1 MTPTIFVNDEIIN
14 AYLSV
19 FLEVPK
25 EVKICSSN
33 MLNKNEGQSIEV
45 ELARVFFNKYSLEQF
60 HKVFIPLNISDEHWV
75 LIVIDFISKQIRY
88 RDSLKK
94 NTYSMPERV
103 RTLSRELE
111 KRTGHKWPIHAIY
124 GGQIRGSND
133 CGMFLGKFIE
143 EEIDGSYTNYDETR
157 ETVKVD
163 MAYYRS
169 KMFLTIMKNLD
180 FVPHFSA
187 VKDRPDKDR
196 PIVDFNIKIAGYDQ
210 KIKVDTTQLHLADT
224 NLAATKEQPV
234 HIVEIAYENILS
246 CTILPSMQAGLVKY
260 FIIRFKNRFQSHE
273 SLVKNKIMVFTLDTP
288 GEYKSVLNIS
298 GDEIAQYNFAKEPCF
313 LSDTKILQC
322 NNSALA
328 LGFCIHMFSKKAVP
342 LCSEYDEREKCL
354 CKLDEKI
361 GSFYMMV
368 SDAIFLTDS
377 CFSVLEYNILKRISF
392 DVLKGCNIIF

>member
-1 MTPTIFVNDEIIN
+1 
-14 AYLSV
+14 
-19 FLEVPK
+19 
-25 EVKICSSN
+25 
-33 MLNKNEGQSIEV
+33 
-45 ELARVFFNKYSLEQF
+45 
-60 HKVFIPLNISDEHWV
+60 
-75 LIVIDFISKQIRY
+75 
-88 RDSLKK
+88 
-94 NTYSMPERV
+94 
-103 RTLSRELE
+103 
-111 KRTGHKWPIHAIY
+111 
-124 GGQIRGSND
+124 
-133 CGMFLGKFIE
+133 
-143 EEIDGSYTNYDETR
+143 
-157 ETVKVD
+157 
-163 MAYYRS
+163 
-169 KMFLTIMKNLD
+169 MFLTIMANLN
-180 FVPHFSA
+180 FEPQFSA

-196 PIVDFNIKIAGYDQ
+196 PIVDFNIKIAGYDHS
-210 KIKVDTTQLHLADT
+210 INVDTTQLHMNLAVT
-224 NLAATKEQPV
+224 NLAATEEQPV
-234 HIVEIAYENILS
+234 YIVEIAYENILS

-298 GDEIAQYNFAKEPCF
+298 DDEIAQYNFENEPCF

-342 LCSEYDEREKCL
+342 LCSKYDEREKCL